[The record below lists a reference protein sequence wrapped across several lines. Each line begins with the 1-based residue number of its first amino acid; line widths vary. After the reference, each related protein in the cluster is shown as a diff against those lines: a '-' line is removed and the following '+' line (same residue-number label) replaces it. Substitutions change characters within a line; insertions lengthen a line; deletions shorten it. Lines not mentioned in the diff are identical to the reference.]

1 MDSEQRF
8 RILIVDR
15 SGDAYRLLHNPL
27 QWNGYYLE
35 NATESSKALRR
46 VSYSH
51 FDLVVIR
58 EEQPEIDGLEL
69 LERIKKT
76 VRESLPVI
84 LMVDQ
89 LNSSY
94 AVQAIRSGVHDLIE
108 TPENPNILLDTIRKK
123 FSELQHESSRKCVMN
138 ALSRISMSFV
148 FKGIDLAQPHI
159 AQNVVQ
165 SFLGDVC
172 VPPAA
177 LSTLELCLDEMV
189 QNALIHGILQLKPDQ
204 RHQELPEYKK
214 FLEDRL
220 GRPEMQGQ
228 QIQIHCSMHP
238 HEKVIRFA
246 VQDSG
251 DGFDFNRHIEKEL
264 STCSLEHIGRGIMFI
279 RTLADTVRFDHGGR
293 TIIIEK
299 RFSNT

>member
-1 MDSEQRF
+1 MCSEQRF

-15 SGDAYRLLHNPL
+15 SGEAYRLLLNPL

-46 VSYSH
+46 MSYSH

-94 AVQAIRSGVHDLIE
+94 AVQAIRAGAHDLIE

-123 FSELQHESSRKCVMN
+123 FKELQREASRKCVMKG
-138 ALSRISMSFV
+138 LSRISMSFI

-172 VPPAA
+172 VSPAA

-189 QNALIHGILQLKPDQ
+189 QNALIHGILRLEPDQ
-204 RHQELPEYKK
+204 RHQELTDYKRY
-214 FLEDRL
+214 LEERL
-220 GRPEMQGQ
+220 ASPEMQDQ
-228 QIQIHCSMHP
+228 QISIHCSMHP

-246 VQDSG
+246 VQDTG
-251 DGFDFNRHIEKEL
+251 DGFDFHRHIEKEL
-264 STCSLEHIGRGIMFI
+264 STFSLDHIGRGIMFI
-279 RTLADTVRFDHGGR
+279 RTLTDSVRFDHGGR

-299 RFSNT
+299 RLNSS